1 LLKFR
6 SNAALDRMENGLV
19 TMARTATQSAA
30 QEARDEFDAGLPGR
44 APPAG
49 SLANLWLGQKL
60 RGLRQMR
67 EMSIEQ
73 VARLAGL
80 SVGAVSQIE
89 RGLTSPTVRSLNRL
103 ADVLSFRVAD
113 LIAEPNPPP
122 RKELGRIVRADT
134 RRVLRLSENGVT
146 KELLSPS
153 TPGGLE
159 QLLVTLEPKASSG
172 AEPYTHRGE
181 ECGHVLSGRLELV
194 IDGDVHF
201 LAAGDS
207 FRFKSTIPHRFANA
221 DSGVTRVIWTIWSG
235 PGA

>member
-1 LLKFR
+1 
-6 SNAALDRMENGLV
+6 
-19 TMARTATQSAA
+19 MARLAA
-30 QEARDEFDAGLPGR
+30 QPAGSALAAEGGAPLPEEGAGR
-44 APPAG
+44 SAPKTAPKG

-67 EMSIEQ
+67 ELSIEQ

-89 RGLTSPTVRSLNRL
+89 RGLSAPSVRSLHRL
-103 ADVLSFRVAD
+103 ADALSFRVAD

-122 RKELGRIVRADT
+122 LNELGRIVRADT

-159 QLLVTLEPKASSG
+159 QLLVTLEPGASSG

-181 ECGHVLSGRLELV
+181 ECGHVLQGRLALT
-194 IDGDVHF
+194 IDGDTHV
-201 LAAGDS
+201 LAPGDS

-221 DSGVTRVIWTIWSG
+221 DDGVTRVIWTIWTR

>member
-1 LLKFR
+1 
-6 SNAALDRMENGLV
+6 
-19 TMARTATQSAA
+19 MARTAIRSA
-30 QEARDEFDAGLPGR
+30 ERETEPGSEPEGAYR

-67 EMSIEQ
+67 ELSIEQ

-89 RGLTSPTVRSLNRL
+89 RGLSSPTVRSLRRL

-113 LIAEPNPPP
+113 LITEPNPPP
-122 RKELGRIVRADT
+122 LNELGRIVRSDT

-159 QLLVTLEPKASSG
+159 QLLVTLEPGASSG
-172 AEPYTHRGE
+172 TEPYTHRGE
-181 ECGHVLSGRLELV
+181 ECGHVLQGRLELV
-194 IDGDVHF
+194 IDGDVHH
-201 LAAGDS
+201 LEAGDS

-221 DSGVTRVIWTIWSG
+221 CSGVTRVIWTIWSG
-235 PGA
+235 PGV